1 MFPSQED
8 FGSLSA
14 RVERIEA
21 HVNVSVAS
29 MSEHLERLVGV
40 ELRGVEI
47 FDAVEALGSAWS
59 AASLETMAR
68 FERLE
73 AVLVE
78 IAARVPAVIADIS
91 RERGDAL
98 DEQIA
103 DLGRGLERLRAFE
116 QNLLELSAIAAA
128 APTSESLQG
137 TMSQL
142 RDEVVSRLDDAV
154 SAVRTRTQQET
165 SEIRSLIVSKRAETE
180 SMGLQLGRLA
190 EVVVEEEARRHR
202 FECAL
207 DVRFEAHLADISREC
222 SDAKAIA
229 AETRAELNNA
239 MVLLQRLHETHA
251 KLEATRWKEPSKT
264 VFPSELQDPNFG
276 TVADVGSPNSLTSGA
291 AQSVKAAT
299 KSTPGHNAPIEESVK
314 EDEEACKEEGEKESK

>member
-1 MFPSQED
+1 
-8 FGSLSA
+8 
-14 RVERIEA
+14 
-21 HVNVSVAS
+21 
-29 MSEHLERLVGV
+29 
-40 ELRGVEI
+40 
-47 FDAVEALGSAWS
+47 
-59 AASLETMAR
+59 MAR

-78 IAARVPAVIADIS
+78 IAARVPSVIADIS

-137 TMSQL
+137 TVSQL

-165 SEIRSLIVSKRAETE
+165 SEIRSLIVSKRVETE
-180 SMGLQLGRLA
+180 SMALQLGRLA
-190 EVVVEEEARRHR
+190 EVVLEEEARRHR
-202 FECAL
+202 FERAL
-207 DVRFEAHLADISREC
+207 DLRFEAHLAEISREC

-251 KLEATRWKEPSKT
+251 KLEATRRKELSKT
-264 VFPSELQDPNFG
+264 VFLPELQNPNFG
-276 TVADVGSPNSLTSGA
+276 TVANVGSLNSRTRGA

-299 KSTPGHNAPIEESVK
+299 KSTPGHNASIEESVK
-314 EDEEACKEEGEKESK
+314 RMKRARKKVKKKANKKKKERQKGKGTHSAKIA